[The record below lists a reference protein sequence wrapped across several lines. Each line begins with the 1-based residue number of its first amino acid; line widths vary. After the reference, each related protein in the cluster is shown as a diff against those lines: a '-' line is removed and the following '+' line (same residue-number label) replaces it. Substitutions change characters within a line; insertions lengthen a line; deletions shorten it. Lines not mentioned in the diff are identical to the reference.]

1 MTDKKTHYMN
11 GLKLFGASKN
21 EEAIEAFEKA
31 LEEDPEW
38 SDCLQALSMALMNAG
53 RLDEALEKSLKNT
66 ELAPNDPLAFT
77 SLSMI
82 YQRLERIDDAETAQ
96 NKARLLSWK
105 AELKENPDAPPPTG
119 MNVVQ

>member
-11 GLKLFGASKN
+11 GLRLFGSGQHP
-21 EEAIEAFEKA
+21 EAIAEFQKA
-31 LEEDPEW
+31 LALDPEW
-38 SDCLQALSMALMNAG
+38 SDCLQALSMAQMNAG
-53 RLDEALEKSLKNT
+53 QLDEALENSKRNT
-66 ELAPNDPLAFT
+66 ELAPEDPLAFT

-82 YQRLERIDDAETAQ
+82 YQRLDRIDDAETAQ

-105 AELKENPDAPPPTG
+105 QELKENPDAPPPTG

>member
-21 EEAIEAFEKA
+21 EEAIEAFNKA

-82 YQRLERIDDAETAQ
+82 YQRLERIDLRHASLGAKVLELPAVR
-96 NKARLLSWK
+96 NKSV
-105 AELKENPDAPPPTG
+105 TC
-119 MNVVQ
+119 